1 MKIVKCSKCGK
12 YLCKSKVCFHC
23 GNSTEFS
30 EIKKI
35 EIHENVIQEYAKVED
50 LIEDK
55 KFDEAFSISNIV
67 VEWMPKQSGIFFLRL
82 LAKKHCTSELEL
94 MKKGFDCENDPD
106 MCNALAFSEGAEYS
120 MYLDIQNTIIAM
132 KKLFKMEILNH
143 KNRCKLKTDILQIK
157 ETMQNQIETRKKK
170 LFSMYKKLEEE
181 EDSLYVLETDC
192 RLLLEEHKKTL
203 EQSAYTSGSIKEE
216 VYRLED
222 CTEEDFSKYQIKIG
236 SVLWQAEQAE
246 VALAT
251 IKKQH
256 PWIKAFQ
263 NLVNERNGQIQ
274 LIKEELT
281 SLKYYEDQ
289 VQQTI
294 DEITEIEER
303 HEKVICSV
311 EEYDF
316 SDAFG
321 LLGEACCNKILKKVG
336 IERAMS
342 VREWKDST
350 ELDNL

>member
-106 MCNALAFSEGAEYS
+106 MCNALAFSEGAEHS
-120 MYLDIQNTIIAM
+120 MYLDIQNTIIAL
-132 KKLFKMEILNH
+132 KKLLKTEIISH
-143 KNRCKLKTDILQIK
+143 KNKCKLETDILQIK
-157 ETMQNQIETRKKK
+157 ETMQNQIEIRKQK

-181 EDSLYVLETDC
+181 ENSLYVLETDC

-203 EQSAYTSGSIKEE
+203 EQSVYTSDSIKEE
-216 VYRLED
+216 VYRLEE

-274 LIKEELT
+274 LIKEELV

-316 SDAFG
+316 SDAFS

-336 IERAMS
+336 IERTMS
-342 VREWKDST
+342 VREWKDNT